1 MPDDANREGNI
12 RVVRQKKATTSS
24 GAVPIQARER
34 FNDLMVDV
42 YTDRQRQRVRFA

>member
-24 GAVPIQARER
+24 GAVPIQATSEIKSEFRLNQN
-34 FNDLMVDV
+34 FPD
-42 YTDRQRQRVRFA
+42 T